1 MLTQR
6 SQEKELIDLGPDHY
20 TPEEYQNFL
29 SKIFIVNKLLG
40 IFRNTVKTIKRFP
53 TAATLAD
60 IGCGDGQF
68 LLHLS
73 QYFPAMHLIGLDI
86 SVDAINAANQALST
100 WKEAHSAIDV
110 GFYLQPQP
118 KLELPENSVDLLLAT
133 LVCHHLNDEALIE
146 FLHTAATTAKQAV
159 IINDLYRHRAARWL
173 HSLFSPLLGSRLIC
187 YDGNISIQR
196 SFIRS
201 EWELLLKKAKVKHY
215 QISLRL
221 PFWWQV
227 VLWK

>member
-29 SKIFIVNKLLG
+29 SKLFIINKLLG
-40 IFRNTVKTIKRFP
+40 IFKSTVKTIKRFP
-53 TAATLAD
+53 AAETLAD
-60 IGCGDGQF
+60 IGCGGGQF

-73 QYFPAMHLIGLDI
+73 EHFPAMHLIGLDI
-86 SVDAINAANQALST
+86 STEAIHAANQTLAT
-100 WKEAHSAIDV
+100 WKETNPAIDV

-118 KLELPENSVDLLLAT
+118 ELKLPENSLDLLVAT
-133 LVCHHLNDEALIE
+133 LVCHHLSDEELIE

-159 IINDLYRHRAARWL
+159 ILNDLYRHRMAQWL

-187 YDGNISIQR
+187 YDGSISIR
-196 SFIRS
+196 RGFTRS

-215 QISLRL
+215 EISLRL